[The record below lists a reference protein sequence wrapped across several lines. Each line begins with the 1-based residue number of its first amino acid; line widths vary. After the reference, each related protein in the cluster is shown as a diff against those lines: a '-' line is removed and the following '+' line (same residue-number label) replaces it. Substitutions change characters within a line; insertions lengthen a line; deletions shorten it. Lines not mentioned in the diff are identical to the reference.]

1 MNCVDNNCKNLY
13 TISGEYYC
21 AITHK
26 EIPEFINVLDSNEK
40 SSDCDNFV
48 QAHTCLN
55 CKHSKTTVYET
66 GTIDDIEYRCPFQ
79 ENKLIYDDSTAPW
92 KTNIYRT
99 NGEIQRDASND
110 LGSILRFLPY
120 QRG

>member
-1 MNCVDNNCKNLY
+1 MNCIDNNCKNLY

-21 AITHK
+21 AVTHK
-26 EIPEFINVLDSNEK
+26 EIPESINVLDPNEK

-55 CKHSKTTVYET
+55 CKHAKTTVYET

-79 ENKLIYDDSTAPW
+79 ENKLIYDDSTAPYY
-92 KTNIYRT
+92 KHYYDVPECNVTNKFEEY
-99 NGEIQRDASND
+99 
-110 LGSILRFLPY
+110 
-120 QRG
+120 